1 MKWRRGHREEG
12 STCTLHLLRTSIWW
26 CLKVLIGNIFS
37 PFCLLLNLS
46 QVYLTASLMSPGY
59 GSHTVRSSYISPLF
73 ALHSFPRDF
82 LQLSS
87 RVTSC
92 PPHSCPHLHWGPLSL
107 LFCVSS
113 KCDRFQSCLVSPC
126 SFPVV
131 SFLPFNIHHF
141 LFAPPTPQPLL
152 SSTSAHLILC
162 SLCISPPISLPQSPP
177 SPPPLTIL
185 VPGLIK
191 QCSQLPCVIHR
202 ELSAEVTEGVKL
214 KVCKMVKFEKLLE
227 FSCTEREQT
236 KVWLYVKVTLTRW
249 DNKKVNCS
257 HWQRQQRD
265 ICCCT
270 NEEVVFYSSTV
281 NCVDCKTIST
291 DHSYGHKKLVSKQ
304 ILTLRRASVFQTDL

>member
-73 ALHSFPRDF
+73 SLHSFPRDF

-141 LFAPPTPQPLL
+141 LFAPPHPNPFCPLPQLTSCSALSVSLPLFPFPKAPHHHHLLL
-152 SSTSAHLILC
+152 SWSQGSLNNAHNYLVLST
-162 SLCISPPISLPQSPP
+162 
-177 SPPPLTIL
+177 
-185 VPGLIK
+185 
-191 QCSQLPCVIHR
+191 
-202 ELSAEVTEGVKL
+202 E
-214 KVCKMVKFEKLLE
+214 
-227 FSCTEREQT
+227 SCLQR
-236 KVWLYVKVTLTRW
+236 
-249 DNKKVNCS
+249 
-257 HWQRQQRD
+257 WQRVWSWK
-265 ICCCT
+265 CVKWS
-270 NEEVVFYSSTV
+270 NLKNYWSLVVLKENKRKYDFM
-281 NCVDCKTIST
+281 
-291 DHSYGHKKLVSKQ
+291 
-304 ILTLRRASVFQTDL
+304 